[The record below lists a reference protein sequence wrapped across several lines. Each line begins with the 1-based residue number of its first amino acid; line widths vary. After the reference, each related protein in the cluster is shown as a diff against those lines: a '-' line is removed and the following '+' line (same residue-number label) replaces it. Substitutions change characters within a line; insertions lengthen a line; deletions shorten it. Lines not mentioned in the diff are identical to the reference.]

1 MKAPPIPE
9 HVLAEREKELEAKG
23 VYAGN
28 VVRLFE
34 YLLDFHNND
43 VKRALASLQYI
54 LELK

>member
-9 HVLAEREKELEAKG
+9 SVLAEREKKLEARG
-23 VYAGN
+23 VYAGS

-43 VKRALASLQYI
+43 VKRALDNLQYI
-54 LELK
+54 LEVK

>member
-9 HVLAEREKELEAKG
+9 SVLAERKKLQEVKG
-23 VYAGN
+23 TYAGS

-43 VKRALASLQYI
+43 VKRALDNLQYI
-54 LELK
+54 LEVK

>member
-9 HVLAEREKELEAKG
+9 SVLAEREKELEAQG

-43 VKRALASLQYI
+43 VKRAVASLQYI